1 MVFVAYSVPLEVFR
15 KALETGGFVTMRDAW
30 KQNKEEEGEEAR
42 IKKQSELAACAL
54 EEYPECRVK
63 VLNKFEL
70 NREHFEVLVDP
81 GNQSSEYSDS
91 KDMSLYIVQEPAFCI
106 VIKLLA
112 AFNVGFKAEKKKAS
126 NQQLTKFKYRAIHV
140 PVPKLNQQ
148 GPKYP

>member
-42 IKKQSELAACAL
+42 IKKQSELAACAP

-91 KDMSLYIVQEPAFCI
+91 KDMSLVLIALK

-148 GPKYP
+148 GPKYPE